1 MMLRGMMAEAEPT
14 GVIRHKL
21 QIARDHLV
29 ATASEGGPGAD
40 RSWRIA
46 LARAAQDTLSLP
58 LDVPRLSL
66 HLRSLTEVTDLLPDR
81 ALLAVLEG
89 PGECLGLLAFSPPVL
104 AGLIEVQ
111 TMGRVLAQAPLPRKP
126 TRTDAAMVAGV
137 IERAM
142 AALDESLADEAD
154 LVWAGGFRY
163 ASFLDDP
170 RPLGLLLEDQTYRVL
185 TAQVSLAGGAKSG
198 EVILALPAEGRG
210 HRPTLAATLDQDA
223 HAVHAFSQSLCD
235 AVLGVPCQLDAVLAR
250 VVVSLATVLAMEP
263 GTLIPLPSASLSELR
278 VEGMTGQ
285 AMAEARLGQN
295 RGMRALRLG
304 GAVAPAR
311 ISQVD
316 GVPVAHLSGLAV
328 ASG

>member
-1 MMLRGMMAEAEPT
+1 MDGKS

-21 QIARDHLV
+21 QIARDHALTM
-29 ATASEGGPGAD
+29 AAEGGPGAD
-40 RSWRIA
+40 RCWRLA

-66 HLRSLTEVTDLLPDR
+66 HRRSLTELTDLLPDR

-89 PGECLGLLAFSPPVL
+89 PGDGLGLLALSPAIL

-111 TMGRVLAQAPLPRKP
+111 TMGRVLAQTPLARKP
-126 TRTDAAMVAGV
+126 TRTDAAMVAMV

-142 AALDESLADEAD
+142 AALDEALADEAD

-170 RPLGLLLEDQTYRVL
+170 RPLGLLLEDTAYRVL

-210 HRPTLAATLDQDA
+210 HRPSLAATLADDA
-223 HAVHAFSQSLCD
+223 HAVHAFTQSLTD
-235 AVLGVPCQLDAVLAR
+235 AVLGVACQLDAVLGR
-250 VVVSLATVLAMEP
+250 VVLPLSAVMGLQVGAIVPLPKATLTGLHVEGLD
-263 GTLIPLPSASLSELR
+263 GRTLI
-278 VEGMTGQ
+278 
-285 AMAEARLGQN
+285 EAKLGQN
-295 RGMRALRLG
+295 RGMRALRLAG
-304 GAVAPAR
+304 PLPPARAELAVTVPETVQAMAVA
-311 ISQVD
+311 V
-316 GVPVAHLSGLAV
+316 G
-328 ASG
+328 

>member
-1 MMLRGMMAEAEPT
+1 MAELEPS

-21 QIARDHLV
+21 RIARDHAA
-29 ATASEGGPGAD
+29 ATAAEGGPGAD
-40 RSWRIA
+40 RSWRLA

-66 HLRSLTEVTDLLPDR
+66 HRRSLTELTDLLPDR

-89 PGECLGLLAFSPPVL
+89 PGDALGLLAMSPPVL

-111 TMGRVLAQAPLPRKP
+111 TMGRVLAQSPLPRKP
-126 TRTDAAMVAGV
+126 TRTDAAMVGGV

-142 AALDESLADEAD
+142 SALDDALVDEAD

-170 RPLGLLLEDQTYRVL
+170 RPLGLLLEDQPYRVL
-185 TAQVSLAGGAKSG
+185 TAQVSLAGGAKAG

-210 HRPTLAATLDQDA
+210 RRPTLAAAQDEDA
-223 HAVHAFSQSLCD
+223 HAVHAFSQSLSE
-235 AVLGVPCQLDAVLAR
+235 AVLGVPCELDAVLAR
-250 VVVSLATVLAMEP
+250 VVLPLAAVLGMAP
-263 GTLIPLPSASLSELR
+263 GTIVPLPAASLSDLR
-278 VEGMTGQ
+278 VEGLTGHIL
-285 AMAEARLGQN
+285 AEARLGQN

-304 GAVAPAR
+304 GPVLPAR
-311 ISQVD
+311 MAYPANGAV
-316 GVPVAHLSGLAV
+316 VEAAALAV
-328 ASG
+328 ATG